1 MVSGALGWG
10 GLGLLTTE
18 WHKGTFWGDGNILYI
33 EYDGDHVTMYLSKLI
48 ELFTTKGRFHS
59 M

>member
-1 MVSGALGWG
+1 M
-10 GLGLLTTE
+10 TTE

-33 EYDGDHVTMYLSKLI
+33 DYDGDHVTMYLSKLL
-48 ELFTTKGRFHS
+48 ELFTTRGRFHS

>member
-48 ELFTTKGRFHS
+48 ELFTTKGRLHS